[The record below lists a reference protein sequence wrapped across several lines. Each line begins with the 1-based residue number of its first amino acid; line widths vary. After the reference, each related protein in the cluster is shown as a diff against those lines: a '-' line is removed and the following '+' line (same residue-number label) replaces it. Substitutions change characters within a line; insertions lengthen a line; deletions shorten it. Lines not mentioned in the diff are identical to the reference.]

1 MVFLFVIIDLIVLFK
16 LIIIVLFVFVFFLE
30 FIEKIILLNG
40 LNVLVKVFI
49 ELFLILIRIV
59 FIFCDFN
66 VLSWSD
72 CLILVVNGIF
82 FFVNCCIS
90 NELILLLVF
99 IIKIFIYNIFLFII
113 FYVILFYEICK
124 ICYNYKN

>member
-1 MVFLFVIIDLIVLFK
+1 M
-16 LIIIVLFVFVFFLE
+16 FFLE

-66 VLSWSD
+66 VLSLLD
-72 CLILVVNGIF
+72 CLIFVVNGIF

-90 NELILLLVF
+90 NEFILLLVF

-124 ICYNYKN
+124 IYYNYKN